1 MHPDDDRAYEIME
14 APLHAAIARLAESR
28 FSTKRLIA
36 EIRASADGDAAYRE
50 AMATLGPDPGSE
62 RMGMMV
68 LHGQVIPG
76 LLRRSG
82 LVRFGGFIH
91 GNAAEDDGFGVP
103 SLWVKNPVA

>member
-14 APLHAAIARLAESR
+14 EPVHAAISRMAEPR

-36 EIRASADGDAAYRE
+36 EVRASAAGEAAYQE
-50 AMATLGPDPGSE
+50 ALHTLGPDPGSE
-62 RMGMMV
+62 GMGKMV

-91 GNAAEDDGFGVP
+91 GNPAEDDGYGVP
-103 SLWVKNPVA
+103 SLWIKT

>member
-1 MHPDDDRAYEIME
+1 MHPDDTRAYELME
-14 APLHAAIARLAESR
+14 EPVRAAISRIAEPR

-36 EIRASADGDAAYRE
+36 EIRASNEGEAAYQE
-50 AMATLGPDPGSE
+50 SLQTLGPDPGSE

-76 LLRRSG
+76 LLRRSQ

-91 GNAAEDDGFGVP
+91 GNAAEDDGFAVP
-103 SLWVKNPVA
+103 SLWIKQPSA

>member
-1 MHPDDDRAYEIME
+1 MHPDDDRAITLME
-14 APLHAAIARLAESR
+14 QPVQAAIARIAEPR

-36 EIRASADGDAAYRE
+36 EIRASADGEAAYQE
-50 AMATLGPDPGSE
+50 ALTTLGPDPGSE

-91 GNAAEDDGFGVP
+91 GNPAEDDGFGVP
-103 SLWVKNPVA
+103 GLWVKNPGA